1 MSALLLGIDIGTSV
15 IKSILFDAA
24 GREIA
29 GAARENVLL
38 HPTPGMVEQNMTAVW
53 QAAAETAAEAVVS
66 VQGAADEIVAI
77 GVTGQGD
84 GTWLVDAEGRPV
96 GNAVTWLDGRVGDLV
111 EAAHTGG
118 LSEQVFAR
126 TGTALNTSNQALQL
140 RWLAEHEPDRLARAH
155 AALRAKD
162 WIFLCLTGQFATDE
176 SDASHT
182 YFSVGTRALDP
193 GLPGLLGIG
202 QWTRLLPPIRAATEN
217 QAPLLADAA
226 LRLGLRPGTPVVAGP
241 FDVAAADLG
250 SGVFQPG
257 DACTILGTAAIHQMV
272 MDRPADEP
280 KNTGYTMCHAPADR
294 LVRLLPSMT
303 GALNLEWFLR
313 QFYALEAAR
322 PGVNIYALAEE
333 EAATVP
339 PGCDGVLYHPYIN
352 PAGERSPFVRPDA
365 RAQFSGMTVEHSRA
379 ALLRSVYE
387 GVLFSAMDCY
397 EYLNQPIR
405 ALTLAGGGA
414 RSDLWCQ
421 MFADGLDCPVTVV
434 AGNEQGALGAAI
446 NAGVAVGLYAS
457 YADAIDAC
465 VRSNRTYA
473 PNPQVGAVYR
483 SLLPLYRQ
491 TYKALFP
498 VWQARAQWRRE
509 HSL

>member
-257 DACTILGTAAIHQMV
+257 NHGSTFGGNPLACAA
-272 MDRPADEP
+272 
-280 KNTGYTMCHAPADR
+280 
-294 LVRLLPSMT
+294 
-303 GALNLEWFLR
+303 
-313 QFYALEAAR
+313 
-322 PGVNIYALAEE
+322 
-333 EAATVP
+333 
-339 PGCDGVLYHPYIN
+339 
-352 PAGERSPFVRPDA
+352 
-365 RAQFSGMTVEHSRA
+365 GME
-379 ALLRSVYE
+379 
-387 GVLFSAMDCY
+387 
-397 EYLNQPIR
+397 
-405 ALTLAGGGA
+405 TLDVIA
-414 RSDLWCQ
+414 
-421 MFADGLDCPVTVV
+421 ADGLLENAERV
-434 AGNEQGALGAAI
+434 GAAI
-446 NAGVAVGLYAS
+446 REGFSSALDGQRGVVAVRGNGLMIGIELVGKARDAGVLLNVTAERVVRILPPLVFSLADGEELVRRVAPLIAGLLA
-457 YADAIDAC
+457 
-465 VRSNRTYA
+465 
-473 PNPQVGAVYR
+473 G
-483 SLLPLYRQ
+483 
-491 TYKALFP
+491 
-498 VWQARAQWRRE
+498 
-509 HSL
+509 